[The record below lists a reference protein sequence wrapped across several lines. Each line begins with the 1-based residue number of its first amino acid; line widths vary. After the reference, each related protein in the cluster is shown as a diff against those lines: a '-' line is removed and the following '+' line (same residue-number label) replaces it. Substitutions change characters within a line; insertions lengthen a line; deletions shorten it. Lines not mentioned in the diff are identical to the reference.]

1 MSLKVRESGT
11 YTGDYD
17 CVHIYGVSHVVLS
30 DVRARVLVAIDA
42 AVEVRGCTFN
52 SVYAERS
59 HVDMQHCS
67 IQSVPVSFDIFD
79 ADGEL
84 LERPRTGSL
93 LWDAHER
100 CILQLLDVYL
110 KEDDDARV
118 HVAYQYQN
126 ITGNDVV
133 VERGPIVDNRYR
145 PLPGLVALDASHI
158 VARASV
164 VDDFVACNRL
174 GYVAGFIMFGAS
186 GAKCTLDAQGL
197 IANYDVALL
206 EHCRVRIRDSRL
218 HGTMKLQDV
227 ECAIEDSELVSTGED
242 VIECG
247 HVFDAQVDTSRVL
260 VCGRSL
266 IGGTQPLDSYPPARQ
281 CTTDLPVFARA
292 SVSPVLTLVGFNIL
306 VQKCDDT
313 FRLQDWVS
321 GQHVYRE
328 RRYRV
333 HGDNGQETMGQ
344 PSRCVIDIELRTDV
358 VAALTVLRRQ
368 APGVYNIAAI
378 RRLIM
383 QMVRH
388 DTPAYITHVNPTTQP
403 AAGHR
408 DKRGRK
414 YSSLM
419 F

>member
-1 MSLKVRESGT
+1 MSLEVRESGT

-17 CVHIYGVSHVVLS
+17 YVRIYNVRDVVLS

-59 HVDMQHCS
+59 HVDMHHCS

-118 HVAYQYQN
+118 HVTYQYQN

-164 VDDFVACNRL
+164 VDDFVARNRL

-266 IGGTQPLDSYPPARQ
+266 IGGTHS
-281 CTTDLPVFARA
+281 TDLPVFARA
-292 SVSPVLTLVGFNIL
+292 SVSPVLTLVGLGIRIRTPVFDGL
-306 VQKCDDT
+306 L
-313 FRLQDWVS
+313 RDWVS
-321 GQHVYRE
+321 VQHLLLE
-328 RRYRV
+328 RTCRV
-333 HGDNGQETMGQ
+333 HGDNGQETMGRRRGFFQMGQ
-344 PSRCVIDIELRTDV
+344 PSTCVIDIELRTDV

-368 APGVYNIAAI
+368 APGVYDIEAI

-388 DTPAYITHVNPTTQP
+388 DTPAYITHVL
-403 AAGHR
+403 GDMGLGGVGRR
-408 DKRGRK
+408 DKRK
-414 YSSLM
+414 
-419 F
+419 

>member
-1 MSLKVRESGT
+1 MSLEVRESGT
-11 YTGDYD
+11 YTGVYD
-17 CVHIYGVSHVVLS
+17 CVRIYGVRHVVLS
-30 DVRARVLVAIDA
+30 DVRARVLVAIGA

-59 HVDMQHCS
+59 HVDMHHCS
-67 IQSVPVSFDIFD
+67 IRSVPVSFDIFD

-118 HVAYQYQN
+118 HVTYQYQN

-164 VDDFVACNRL
+164 VDDFVARNRL

-197 IANYDVALL
+197 TAKYDVALL

-266 IGGTQPLDSYPPARQ
+266 IGGTHS
-281 CTTDLPVFARA
+281 TDLPVFARA

-306 VQKCDDT
+306 VQKFEQM

-321 GQHVYRE
+321 GQHLLLD

-344 PSRCVIDIELRTDV
+344 PSTCVIDIELRTDV

-383 QMVRH
+383 QMVRQ
-388 DTPAYITHVNPTTQP
+388 DTPAYITHVNPTQAT
-403 AAGHR
+403 AGHR
-408 DKRGRK
+408 HKRGRK
-414 YSSLM
+414 
-419 F
+419 

>member
-1 MSLKVRESGT
+1 MLKVRESGT

-17 CVHIYGVSHVVLS
+17 YVHIYNVRDVVLS
-30 DVRARVLVAIDA
+30 DVRARVLVAIGA
-42 AVEVRGCTFN
+42 AVKVRGCTLN

-59 HVDMQHCS
+59 HVDIQHCS
-67 IQSVPVSFDIFD
+67 IRHVSITFDEFD

-84 LERPRTGSL
+84 AESVSHARIGSL

-100 CILQLLDVYL
+100 RILQLLDVYL

-118 HVAYQYQN
+118 HVTYQYQN

-133 VERGPIVDNRYR
+133 FERRADVDYR
-145 PLPGLVALDASHI
+145 PLPGIVALDASHI
-158 VARASV
+158 VLRESV
-164 VDDFVACNRL
+164 VDDFRQ
-174 GYVAGFIMFGAS
+174 GGVAGFLIGQE
-186 GAKCTLDAQGL
+186 CTLDAQGL
-197 IANYDVALL
+197 IAKYDVALL

-242 VIECG
+242 AIECG
-247 HVFDAQVDTSRVL
+247 HIFDAQVDTSRVL
-260 VCGRSL
+260 VCGLSL
-266 IGGTQPLDSYPPARQ
+266 LQGTHS
-281 CTTDLPVFARA
+281 TDLPVFARA
-292 SVSPVLTLVGFNIL
+292 SDIPVVTLAGLGIRIRTPVFDGL
-306 VQKCDDT
+306 L
-313 FRLQDWVS
+313 RDWVS
-321 GQHVYRE
+321 GQHLLLD

-333 HGDNGQETMGQ
+333 HGDNGQETIGQ
-344 PSRCVIDIELRTDV
+344 HSTCVIDIELRTDV

-388 DTPAYITHVNPTTQP
+388 DTPAYITHVLGDMGQG

-408 DKRGRK
+408 HKRIRK
-414 YSSLM
+414 
-419 F
+419 

>member
-11 YTGDYD
+11 YTGVYD
-17 CVHIYGVSHVVLS
+17 CVRIYGVSHVVLS

-42 AVEVRGCTFN
+42 AVEVRGCTLN

-67 IQSVPVSFDIFD
+67 IRSVPVSFDIFD

-118 HVAYQYQN
+118 HVTYQYQN

-164 VDDFVACNRL
+164 VDDFVARNRL

-197 IANYDVALL
+197 TAKYDVALL

-266 IGGTQPLDSYPPARQ
+266 IGGTHS
-281 CTTDLPVFARA
+281 TDLPVFARA

-306 VQKCDDT
+306 VQKFEQM

-321 GQHVYRE
+321 GQHLLLD

-344 PSRCVIDIELRTDV
+344 PSTCVIDIELRTDV

-388 DTPAYITHVNPTTQP
+388 DTPAYITHANPTTQA

-414 YSSLM
+414 
-419 F
+419 